1 MSHYKF
7 FILFFSIIIFN
18 NLNCFSLRK
27 TKNGDENCETNNTS
41 SYCKSQKYRSIL
53 MLIFAI
59 LVLICLI
66 IIIIFCIKRMRNL
79 HEIRS
84 LTGNANQNRTD
95 EEIQQEIIF
104 RKKIYYIFKYEIK
117 PFKYTIEKPILDEVC
132 AVCLEKFEKSKLIC
146 IMPCKHDFHYNCI
159 HDYILTSK
167 DTLCPLCKFDFLTIL
182 NGRNINY
189 NKINLDDLKAD
200 SFINNN
206 KNNENN
212 DNSGNSNNIL
222 SIRMN
227 NVNM

>member
-1 MSHYKF
+1 
-7 FILFFSIIIFN
+7 
-18 NLNCFSLRK
+18 
-27 TKNGDENCETNNTS
+27 
-41 SYCKSQKYRSIL
+41 
-53 MLIFAI
+53 
-59 LVLICLI
+59 
-66 IIIIFCIKRMRNL
+66 
-79 HEIRS
+79 
-84 LTGNANQNRTD
+84 
-95 EEIQQEIIF
+95 
-104 RKKIYYIFKYEIK
+104 
-117 PFKYTIEKPILDEVC
+117 
-132 AVCLEKFEKSKLIC
+132 
-146 IMPCKHDFHYNCI
+146 MPCKHDFHYNCI